1 MAAKEKSLIIVESP
15 SKAKTINKYLGKEY
29 VVEASFGHVKNL
41 PKSKIGVDIEN
52 GYEPTYVTIK
62 GKGDVL
68 KKLKEKAKKA
78 KEIYLATDPDREGEA
93 IAWHVAEE
101 LEPVNDNIYRVLFN
115 EITRSGISEAM
126 SNRRKIDEN
135 LVYSQQARRI
145 MDRIVGYQVSPFVW
159 KTIYYGLSA
168 GRVQTV
174 ALRLICER
182 DDEIGRFEPEEY
194 WSVIGQFKTD
204 RSKEFYAKLV
214 KIDGKQK
221 KIGSEDTVR
230 GIVDEIK
237 KQSYA
242 ISKVQKKDVNRNP
255 SPPFITSTLQQEAA
269 SRLRFSTKKTMTLA
283 QRLYEGIE
291 LGNEGSVGLIT
302 YMRTDSVRLSS
313 EAVAGARE
321 YIYSNYGKDY
331 LPKEP
336 RIFKKSKTSQDA
348 HEAIRPTSVEYEPKK
363 IKKYLEKDVYQLY
376 ELIWNR
382 FIASQMKSAVYEQ
395 MNVEIDGGRFTFR
408 ASGSTVKFRG
418 FLQIYDDVRANGN
431 GIDDKDADPTSPVPP
446 NLSVGEA
453 ANLLDVIPK
462 QHFTK
467 PPPPYNEASLVRELE
482 SLGIG
487 RPSTYSLIIST
498 ILERKYV
505 EQKDRQIHPTDLGR
519 QVYKLLVE
527 HFPDIFN
534 VKFTAEMEDEL
545 DTIAS
550 GKQSYKKVMDDFYH
564 PFTES
569 LDKVS
574 RKTTEI
580 KKSMQEET
588 GEICE
593 ECGRP
598 MIIKWG
604 RNGRFMACSGYPD
617 CKNTKPLEH
626 EREHLKQ
633 VVNNTKC
640 EQCGGSMVVKGGPF
654 GAFLGCSN
662 YPDCKNTKPITLGIK
677 CPKCNEGE
685 VLERKTKRK
694 RTFYGC
700 SKYPKCDFAS
710 WDKPVMQQCPS
721 CDNPYIV
728 EKYTQKK
735 GQFMKCPSCKSEFD
749 PDEITVAKQASG

>member
-15 SKAKTINKYLGKEY
+15 SKAKTINRYLGKDY
-29 VVEASFGHVKNL
+29 VVEASFGHIKNL
-41 PKSKIGVDIEN
+41 PKSKIGVDVEN

-68 KKLKEKAKKA
+68 RKLKEKAKKV
-78 KEIYLATDPDREGEA
+78 KDIYLATDPDREGEA

-101 LEPVNDNIYRVLFN
+101 LEPVNDNIYRVLFH
-115 EITRSGISEAM
+115 EITRSGINEAM
-126 SNRRKIDEN
+126 GNRRKIDEK

-145 MDRIVGYQVSPFVW
+145 MDRIVGYQISPFVW

-182 DDEIGRFEPEEY
+182 AEEMERFVPEEY

-204 RSKEFYAKLV
+204 RSKEFYTKLV
-214 KIDGKQK
+214 KVDGRQK
-221 KIGSEDTVR
+221 KIDSEDEVK
-230 GIVDEIK
+230 GLIDEIK
-237 KQSYA
+237 QQAYS
-242 ISKVQKKDVNRNP
+242 ISNVQKKDVKRNP
-255 SPPFITSTLQQEAA
+255 PPPFITSTLQQEAA

-291 LGNEGSVGLIT
+291 LGDEGSVGLIT
-302 YMRTDSVRLSS
+302 YMRTDSVRLSN

-336 RIFKKSKTSQDA
+336 RFFKKAKTSQDA

-363 IKKYLEKDVYQLY
+363 IKKYLERDVYQLY

-382 FIASQMKSAVYEQ
+382 FIATQMQPAIYEQ
-395 MNVEIDGGRFTFR
+395 LNVEVEGGRFTFR
-408 ASGSTVKFRG
+408 ASGSVIKFRG
-418 FLQIYDDVRANGN
+418 FLQVYDDVRTNGA
-431 GIDDKDADPTSPVPP
+431 DEKDEDPTSPIPS
-446 NLSVGEA
+446 NLSVGENA
-453 ANLLDVIPK
+453 KLLDIISK

-487 RPSTYSLIIST
+487 RPSTYSLIVST

-519 QVYKLLVE
+519 QVYKLLIE

-550 GKQSYKKVMDDFYH
+550 GKQSYRKVLDDFYY

-569 LDKVS
+569 LEKVS
-574 RKTTEI
+574 KKTTEI

-588 GEICE
+588 GETCD

-633 VVNNTKC
+633 VVNNTRC
-640 EQCGGSMVVKGGPF
+640 EECGSEMVVKGGPF

-685 VLERKTKRK
+685 ILERKTKRK

-710 WDKPVMQQCPS
+710 WDKPVMQPCPS

-735 GQFMKCPSCKSEFD
+735 GQFLKCPSCKNEFD
-749 PDEITVAKQASG
+749 PDEMTVARQASG

>member
-1 MAAKEKSLIIVESP
+1 MAEKQKSLIIVESP
-15 SKAKTINKYLGKEY
+15 SKAKTINKYLGKDY
-29 VVEASFGHVKNL
+29 VVEASFGHIKNL
-41 PKSKIGVDIEN
+41 PKSKIGVDVDN

-62 GKGDVL
+62 GKGDVV
-68 KKLKEKAKKA
+68 KKLKEKAKKV
-78 KEIYLATDPDREGEA
+78 KDIYLATDPDREGEA

-101 LEPVNDNIYRVLFN
+101 LEPVNNNIYRVLFN
-115 EITRSGISEAM
+115 EITKSGINNAM
-126 SNRRKIDEN
+126 SNRRKIDDKM
-135 LVYSQQARRI
+135 VYSQQARRI

-182 DDEIGRFEPEEY
+182 AEEIEKFVPEEY

-204 RSKEFYAKLV
+204 KSKEFLTKLV
-214 KIDGKQK
+214 KIDGKAK
-221 KIGSEDTVR
+221 KIGSEEEVKSYL
-230 GIVDEIK
+230 DEIRE
-237 KQSYA
+237 QAYS
-242 ISKVQKKDVNRNP
+242 ISNVQTKDVKRNP

-291 LGNEGSVGLIT
+291 LGDEGSVGLIT
-302 YMRTDSVRLSS
+302 YMRTDSVRLSND
-313 EAVAGARE
+313 AVSGARD
-321 YIYSNYGKDY
+321 YIYSNYGKEY
-331 LPKEP
+331 VPKEP
-336 RIFKKSKTSQDA
+336 RVFKKAKASQDA

-363 IKKYLEKDVYQLY
+363 IKKYLEKDVYKLY

-382 FIASQMKSAVYEQ
+382 FIASQMQPAVYEQ
-395 MNVEIDGGRFTFR
+395 VNIEVEGGRFTFR
-408 ASGSTVKFRG
+408 ATGSVIKFRG
-418 FLQIYDDVRANGN
+418 FLQVYDDVSTNGVN
-431 GIDDKDADPTSPVPP
+431 EKDDDPTSPIPTD
-446 NLSVGEA
+446 LSVGESA
-453 ANLLDVIPK
+453 KLLDVTPN

-527 HFPDIFN
+527 YFPNIFN
-534 VKFTAEMEDEL
+534 VKFTAQMEDEL

-550 GKQSYKKVMDDFYH
+550 GKQSYKKVLDDFYY

-569 LDKVS
+569 LEKVS
-574 RKTTEI
+574 KKTTEI

-588 GEICE
+588 GETCD
-593 ECGRP
+593 ECGKP

-617 CKNTKPLEH
+617 CKNTKPLAH

-633 VVNNTKC
+633 VVNDTKC
-640 EQCGGSMVVKGGPF
+640 EECGGEMVVKGGPF

-694 RTFYGC
+694 RSFYGC

-710 WDKPVMQQCPS
+710 WDKPVMQPCPS

-735 GQFMKCPSCKSEFD
+735 GQFWKCPECKNEFD
-749 PDEITVAKQASG
+749 PDELAVVKQASG